1 VQDQIKD
8 GAVGTR
14 ELEDASVT
22 EAKVAAG
29 AVTASKMAR
38 AAVTTHAL
46 AGGAVTFDK
55 ISSAA
60 MLQVEQSVTNSVAQ
74 QVARQVEAAIESPAV
89 PSRVFGE
96 VNADGSVA
104 TGRGFTAVLM
114 ASGGG
119 TGNYRLTFDPPFA
132 RPPVVIVSAE
142 GYAVCMNLN
151 QQAPNTVSEIRVK
164 CMSDL
169 IYGSAKLYS
178 VAFSF
183 VAFAAS
189 S

>member
-1 VQDQIKD
+1 M
-8 GAVGTR
+8 T
-14 ELEDASVT
+14 DAAIAT
-22 EAKVAAG
+22 G
-29 AVTASKMAR
+29 AVTASKLAR

-55 ISSAA
+55 ISSGA
-60 MLQVEQSVTNSVAQ
+60 LVELKQEVTNSVAQ
-74 QVARQVEAAIESPAV
+74 QVARQVQAAIESPAV

-96 VNADGSVA
+96 VNADGTVA
-104 TGRGFTAVLM
+104 AGRGFTADLM
-114 ASGGG
+114 VEGGG
-119 TGNYRLTFDPPFA
+119 TGNYRIVFDPPFA
-132 RPPVVIVSAE
+132 RPPVVTVSAE

-151 QQAPNTVSEIRVK
+151 QQAPNTVSVIRVK

-183 VAFAAS
+183 VAFAPSA
-189 S
+189 